1 MELTLLSARLMQGA
15 HKADALKLSVGENE
29 LPAGAEVRLAFLT
42 PAGRRCETS
51 ALTLTDGEV
60 DYALPSSL
68 LDASGLLLAQA
79 VAGTETCV
87 FKSEVFA
94 FDVEKS
100 IDASGAPAPGETF
113 YTLGGLAARLNEKA
127 DLADLAAVATSGSY
141 NDLTDR
147 PAIPTKTSDLT
158 NDSGFLTSSDL
169 SGIQETLTFDDAP
182 TSGSANPVKSGGVY
196 TALAGKQDT
205 LSFDNSPTENSN
217 NLIKSGKLYNT
228 LASYA
233 TKAYVDE
240 AVAGIGEPDL
250 TGFAKTEDLAA
261 VAFSGDYDDL
271 TDTPTIPTVPEI
283 STNISSDASSDTKT
297 ASPKAVKTYVDGAI
311 PTVRELVTSSDYYNN
326 RNSDTKTITPKGA
339 SVLVD
344 YRRSKS
350 STIMQDISSDDQLV
364 TPKAMKT
371 WVDAQSFAASG
382 SIPTVPTISTDISSD
397 ASSDAKTA
405 SPKAV
410 KTYVDAAI
418 PTVPTISTD
427 ISSDASSDV
436 KTASP
441 KAVKTYVDAAIP
453 TVPTIS
459 TDISSDASSDVKTA
473 SPKAVKTYV
482 DSAAY
487 DAETDALG
495 KRVLVE
501 ATLNLS
507 TMAITSITGDVNNV
521 SGALACINEGR
532 IVELVLTDSADADQK
547 FHIPYRWYK
556 KTVTTGPIITQTRH
570 VLHFSGTVR
579 FNPTGGSG
587 AKDYVLDV
595 SWNSIGNG
603 MTPTLTEIPPVLTVD
618 SAPASGSGNP
628 VSSGGVHTALA
639 NYATTA
645 YADGKDQS
653 YVVNCDL
660 NLATLEVTNLTHGG
674 VSCTFADA
682 MAAVTAGKTPE
693 IWLSFTSIFN
703 VPCTAV
709 ARMRLF
715 NSTLIEFSCP
725 LETSFGA
732 GDRPYLIVGYWYS
745 NGSVTITPIQLGYG
759 SN

>member
-397 ASSDAKTA
+397 ASSD
-405 SPKAV
+405 
-410 KTYVDAAI
+410 
-418 PTVPTISTD
+418 
-427 ISSDASSDV
+427 
-436 KTASP
+436 
-441 KAVKTYVDAAIP
+441 
-453 TVPTIS
+453 
-459 TDISSDASSDVKTA
+459 VKTA